1 MHLVSFPDGLQFG
14 KQKDKGSKNIPAG
27 LKTLIIWGQ
36 TYVKWLTFSLFSP
49 FVICD
54 KVGCGDPWV
63 KGFFHVGGIFDKV

>member
-36 TYVKWLTFSLFSP
+36 TYVKRLTFSLFSP

-54 KVGCGDPWV
+54 KVG
-63 KGFFHVGGIFDKV
+63 